1 MEKGATIGKRY
12 REEVIRSGFELL
24 SKANPNFTSHV
35 LLLESAIVFRMQLKM

>member
-12 REEVIRSGFELL
+12 REEVIRLELL